1 MPQRTESSSV
11 IELPL
16 EELNP
21 HTCKGNLVK
30 KLCLAGSACVLFLL
44 FLEGLCS
51 SLSASYQ
58 LLSPQDRG
66 TLSGA
71 VMHYDQQLG
80 WLTVP
85 NFHQENYFAPG
96 IGLTTNSVGFRASE
110 EFTPQV
116 PSGKLRI
123 ICSGD
128 SFTFGEGVG
137 DEHTWCRQLE
147 SLDQRFQTVNMGES
161 GYGVDQ
167 MYLWYGRQGMVL
179 DHSAHVFAF
188 IIEDFRRMQLTSYVG
203 YGKPLL
209 RVRDGVLVT
218 QNVPVPRQL
227 SALPWLERKRLQL
240 QEFRSVKL
248 LGSLVAWAHPA
259 RDPFSDGP
267 TDEQAQT
274 VDKTLENLQAI
285 EKQKNSTL
293 LLVCLP
299 STVHQHEQSG
309 PAPAWRAWIRGESA
323 KRGIAFVDL
332 IDDFHKLPVTMQD
345 GMFIWPGS
353 VHYFAEA
360 PGHYNDEGNEWVAK
374 ELYGRLL
381 ALPWVAENLG
391 PLSEKKFEAQ
401 NSSFSLQR
409 PEEASTQHTS
419 ARGGTE

>member
-1 MPQRTESSSV
+1 MPQPTEPSSV
-11 IELPL
+11 LELPI
-16 EELNP
+16 EELKP
-21 HTCKGNLVK
+21 HTGERNLLK
-30 KLCLAGSACVLFLL
+30 KLCLAATASVLFLL

-58 LLSPQDRG
+58 LFSPQGRG

-71 VMHYDQQLG
+71 VIRYDQQLG

-96 IGLTTNSVGFRASE
+96 IGLTTNSVGLRASE

-167 MYLWYGRQGMVL
+167 MYLWYGRQGAVL
-179 DHSAHVFAF
+179 QHNVHIFAF
-188 IIEDFRRMQLTSYVG
+188 IIEDFRRMQLTNYIG

-209 RVRDGVLVT
+209 RVRDGELIT
-218 QNVPVPRQL
+218 ENVPVPRQS
-227 SALPWLERKRLQL
+227 SALPWLERKRVQL

-274 VDKTLENLQAI
+274 VDQMLENLQAI
-285 EKQKNSTL
+285 EKQENSTL

-309 PAPAWRAWIRGESA
+309 PAPAWRAWIRGETA
-323 KRGIAFVDL
+323 KRGIAFADL

-374 ELYGRLL
+374 ELYRRLS
-381 ALPWVAENLG
+381 ALPEVSGKLG
-391 PLSEKKFEAQ
+391 PLSEKRFEAQ

-409 PEEASTQHTS
+409 PAEPSTQHTG
-419 ARGGTE
+419 AMGGTE

>member
-1 MPQRTESSSV
+1 MPQRTEPSSV
-11 IELPL
+11 LELPIEDL
-16 EELNP
+16 KP
-21 HTCKGNLVK
+21 HTGKRNLLN
-30 KLCLAGSACVLFLL
+30 KLCLAATASVLFLL

-58 LLSPQDRG
+58 LFSPQDRG

-85 NFHQENYFAPG
+85 NFHQKNYFAPG
-96 IGLTTNSVGFRASE
+96 IGLTTNSVGLRASE

-179 DHSAHVFAF
+179 DHSVHVFAF

-209 RVRDGVLVT
+209 RVRSGVLVT
-218 QNVPVPRQL
+218 QNVPVPRQ
-227 SALPWLERKRLQL
+227 SSTLPWLERKRVQL

-248 LGSLVAWAHPA
+248 LGSLVAWVHPV

-267 TDEQAQT
+267 SDEQAQT
-274 VDKTLENLQAI
+274 VDKMLENLQAI
-285 EKQKNSTL
+285 EKGKNSTL

-323 KRGIAFVDL
+323 KRGIAFIDL

-353 VHYFAEA
+353 AHYFAEA

-374 ELYGRLL
+374 ELYRRVL
-381 ALPWVAENLG
+381 ATPEVAEKLG
-391 PLSEKKFEAQ
+391 PQSGKTVEPDRVG
-401 NSSFSLQR
+401 FSLQM
-409 PEEASTQHTS
+409 PTQASAQHLGGM
-419 ARGGTE
+419 RGTE